1 MPGSGKNP
9 SFSLPQRFSAYLS
22 GEGVSEEL
30 LKLASDVL
38 DSVKDIWR
46 EVDDVVLANS
56 ARVIQAFREEK
67 ISQVHL
73 NPSTGYAHSDPGRD
87 ALERVYARVF
97 GAQAACVSSHWVSG
111 THVLATALRGLLA
124 PGDELLSLTGD
135 VYQTLKPVIGIDDDG
150 ENPAS
155 PSKQHRRQGLTGK
168 GLTLRDIGVGFRQ
181 VDLVTEW
188 TPEGEG
194 RRSPDTLQKAI
205 SSLLKPNTKVVFIQ
219 RSRGYSLR
227 RPCSVREIGEM
238 AQAVHQANPEVVVLV
253 DNCYGEFT
261 EVAEPSMVGA
271 DVVVGSLIKNPGGGL
286 SPIGGYAAGREDL
299 IHAIKE
305 ALYAPGIGT
314 GVGAN
319 PLGYRP
325 FFQGLFLAP
334 HVVAE
339 ALKGSIFASSLFE
352 GLRYRVSPTPE
363 EKRSDIVQCIV
374 LGTPDKVKTF
384 AKAIQSYSPVDSH
397 ATPEPWDMPG
407 YGSDVIMAAGT
418 FVDGSSIE
426 LSCDAPFEP
435 PYAVYLQGGLFKEHV
450 ITATL
455 IAAAMVGPASKTT

>member
-1 MPGSGKNP
+1 MSGSGKNP

-22 GEGVSEEL
+22 GEGVPEEL
-30 LKLASDVL
+30 LKLATDIL
-38 DSVKDIWR
+38 DSVKEIWR
-46 EVDDVVLANS
+46 EVDDVALVNS
-56 ARVIQAFREEK
+56 ARVIQAFREER

-73 NPSTGYAHSDPGRD
+73 NPSTGYAYSDPGRD

-135 VYQTLKPVIGIDDDG
+135 VYETLKPVIGIDNDG
-150 ENPAS
+150 ENRDS
-155 PSKQHRRQGLTGK
+155 PSERHRRQTGK
-168 GLTLRDIGVGFRQ
+168 GLTLRDIGVGFRR
-181 VDLVTEW
+181 VNLVSEW
-188 TPEGEG
+188 TSEGEG
-194 RRSPDTLQKAI
+194 PRSPDTLEKAV
-205 SSLLKPNTKVVFIQ
+205 STLLKPNTKVVFIQ
-219 RSRGYSLR
+219 RSRGYSMR
-227 RPCSVREIGEM
+227 RSCSVREIGEI
-238 AQAVHQANPEVVVLV
+238 AQAVHRVNPEVVVLV

-286 SPIGGYAAGREDL
+286 SPIGGYAVGREDL

-339 ALKGSIFASSLFE
+339 ALKGSIFASCLFKRL
-352 GLRYRVSPTPE
+352 GYRVSPAPE

-407 YGSDVIMAAGT
+407 YSSDVIMAAGT

-455 IAAAMVGPASKTT
+455 VAAAMVGPASKTT

>member
-1 MPGSGKNP
+1 MSD
-9 SFSLPQRFSAYLS
+9 
-22 GEGVSEEL
+22 EL
-30 LKLASDVL
+30 LKLATDVL

-46 EVDDVVLANS
+46 EVDDVALVNS
-56 ARVIQAFREEK
+56 ARVIQAFKAEK

-73 NPSTGYAHSDPGRD
+73 NPSTGYAYSDPGRD

-97 GAQAACVSSHWVSG
+97 GAEAACVSSHWVSG
-111 THVLATALRGLLA
+111 THVLATALRGLLR
-124 PGDELLSLTGD
+124 PGDELLSLTGN
-135 VYQTLKPVIGIDDDG
+135 VYETLKPVIGIDNCG
-150 ENPAS
+150 ENRTP
-155 PSKQHRRQGLTGK
+155 PSRAQRGQGLTGK
-168 GLTLRDIGVGFRQ
+168 GLTLKDIGVTFRQ
-181 VDLVTEW
+181 ADVTGL
-188 TPEGEG
+188 TAEGEG
-194 RRSPDTLQKAI
+194 RRSPEGLEKAV
-205 SSLLKPNTKVVFIQ
+205 STLLKPDTKVVFIQ
-219 RSRGYSLR
+219 RSRGYSMR

-238 AQAVHQANPEVVVLV
+238 AQAVHRVNPEVVVLV

-286 SPIGGYAAGREDL
+286 SPIGGYAVGREDL
-299 IHAIKE
+299 IGAVKE

-325 FFQGLFLAP
+325 FFQGLFIAP

-352 GLRYRVSPTPE
+352 RLGYLVSPAPE

-374 LGTPDKVKTF
+374 LGTPDKVKVF
-384 AKAIQSYSPVDSH
+384 ARAIQSCSPVDSH
-397 ATPEPWDMPG
+397 ATPEPWHMPG

-450 ITATL
+450 IMATL
-455 IAAAMVGPASKTT
+455 VAAAMVGPASKMT

>member
-1 MPGSGKNP
+1 MSGSGKNP

-22 GEGVSEEL
+22 GDGVSEEL
-30 LKLASDVL
+30 LNLATDIL
-38 DSVKDIWR
+38 DSVKEIWR
-46 EVDDVVLANS
+46 RVDDVALVNS
-56 ARVIQAFREEK
+56 ARVIQAFREER

-73 NPSTGYAHSDPGRD
+73 NPSTGYAYSDPGRG

-135 VYQTLKPVIGIDDDG
+135 VYETLKPIIGIDDDG
-150 ENPAS
+150 ENPVSAS
-155 PSKQHRRQGLTGK
+155 EQYRRQNLKTK
-168 GLTLRDIGVGFRQ
+168 GLTLRDVGVGFRR
-181 VDLVTEW
+181 VDLVTER
-188 TPEGEG
+188 TPEVEG
-194 RRSPDTLQKAI
+194 RRSPDTLQKTV
-205 SSLLKPNTKVVFIQ
+205 STLLKPNTKVVFIQ

-227 RPCSVREIGEM
+227 RPCSIQDIGEM
-238 AQAVHQANPEVVVLV
+238 AQAVHRVSPEVVVLV

-261 EVAEPSMVGA
+261 EIAEPSTVGA
-271 DVVVGSLIKNPGGGL
+271 DLVVGSLIKNPGGGL
-286 SPIGGYAAGREDL
+286 SPIGGYAVGREDL
-299 IHAIKE
+299 IYAIKE

-314 GVGAN
+314 GIGAN

-325 FFQGLFLAP
+325 FFQGLFVAP

-339 ALKGSIFASSLFE
+339 ALKGSVFASSLFE
-352 GLRYRVSPTPE
+352 KLGYQVSPAPA

-374 LGTPDKVKTF
+374 LGTPDKVKIF

-455 IAAAMVGPASKTT
+455 AAASMVGPASEST